1 MSGKNQSLKEKSS
14 ETAGF
19 VTYFR
24 ACSHKEK
31 STSIRGPDYLAKEFH
46 IGSARSKLKLSKILL
61 PILKKV
67 IPGTYEW
74 VVARTFFFD
83 EQFKRALEGNYDQIV
98 ILGAGFDSRV
108 YRFSDHIKST
118 TIYEV
123 DTEATQNQKKDI
135 LAEIKTPLPET
146 LRFVP
151 IDFNE
156 ENLSKLFEYGF
167 AENKKNLFIWEGVTE
182 YLTEEAVDKTLEFI
196 KQNSASGS
204 EIAFTYVYKEILEGN
219 YHYYGSEEIVKMVS
233 KKGEPYT
240 FGIAEGKIADFLS
253 SRGFRLIV
261 NYAPKDL
268 EQKYLTDD
276 KGNVFGRISEHQC
289 VVLAEVR

>member
-1 MSGKNQSLKEKSS
+1 MSEKSQSVKEKSS

-31 STSIRGPDYLAKEFH
+31 NASFRGPDYLAKEFH
-46 IGSARSKLKLSKILL
+46 VGSAKFKLKLSSLLL
-61 PILKKV
+61 PILKRV

-74 VVARTFFFD
+74 VAARTFFFD
-83 EQFKRALEGNYDQIV
+83 EQFKRALESNYDQIV
-98 ILGAGFDSRV
+98 LLGAGFDSRA
-108 YRFSDHIKST
+108 YRFSDYIT
-118 TIYEV
+118 NTVVYEV
-123 DTEATQNQKKDI
+123 DTEATQNQKKVI
-135 LAEIKTPLPET
+135 LDEIKTPVPEA

-156 ENLSKLFEYGF
+156 EDLSKLFEYGF

-182 YLTEEAVDKTLEFI
+182 YLKEEAVDKTLEFI
-196 KQNSASGS
+196 KQNSATGS
-204 EIAFTYVYKEILEGN
+204 EIALTYVYKELLEGD
-219 YHYYGSEEIVKMVS
+219 YHYYGSEEIVNMVS

-253 SRGFRLIV
+253 SKGLRLVV

-276 KGNVFGRISEHQC
+276 KGNVFGKISEHQC
-289 VVLAEVR
+289 IVLAEVC

>member
-1 MSGKNQSLKEKSS
+1 MSGNPQSLKEKSS

-31 STSIRGPDYLAKEFH
+31 NTSIRGPDYLAKEFH
-46 IGSARSKLKLSKILL
+46 VGSARFKLKLSKLLL

-83 EQFKRALEGNYDQIV
+83 EQFKRALERNYDQIV
-98 ILGAGFDSRV
+98 ILGAGFDSRA
-108 YRFSDHIKST
+108 YRFSDHIQNT
-118 TIYEV
+118 AIYEV
-123 DTEATQNQKKDI
+123 DTEATQNQKKAI
-135 LAEIKTPLPET
+135 LAEIKTSLPET

-151 IDFNE
+151 VDFNE
-156 ENLSKLFEYGF
+156 EKLSKLFEYGF
-167 AENKKNLFIWEGVTE
+167 AENKKNLLIWEGVTE
-182 YLTEEAVDKTLEFI
+182 YLTEEAVDKTLKFI

-204 EIAFTYVYKEILEGN
+204 EIAFTYVYKEILEGD
-219 YHYYGSEEIVKMVS
+219 YHYYGAEEIVNMVS
-233 KKGEPYT
+233 KKGESYT
-240 FGIAEGKIADFLS
+240 FGIAEGKITDFLS
-253 SRGFRLIV
+253 DRGLKLVV
-261 NYAPKDL
+261 NYTPKDL

-276 KGNVFGRISEHQC
+276 KGKVFGRISEHQC
-289 VVLAEVR
+289 VVLSEA